1 MFLNTSFK
9 LDVEIKPKI
18 GEEGKTELNNIY
30 KDIESHVS
38 KLYDDILA
46 NTKTVLKDTYTES
59 ENLVKAQY
67 DAWKDSISSISEKA
81 FKDSFSD
88 LIDGNPEKI
97 ADRWIDSLSSI
108 EDTSKQIFS
117 KTIDDLQDKI
127 MAIPGKIASK
137 TFWEPV
143 KALAHFI
150 RSTISGRSLAGA
162 GAPGKAFQ
170 MGSPPLIMARLGT
183 SPLEAR

>member
-1 MFLNTSFK
+1 MFGTLEEY
-9 LDVEIKPKI
+9 EIYVKPS
-18 GEEGKTELNNIY
+18 EESKSDWANFIEELSEYASSI
-30 KDIESHVS
+30 S
-38 KLYDDILA
+38 DDIIT
-46 NTKTVLKDTYTES
+46 NTKTVIKDTYDAS
-59 ENLVKAQY
+59 VKLVDKQY
-67 DAWKDSISSISEKA
+67 EAWEDSISDIGEKA

-162 GAPGKAFQ
+162 GAPGRAFQ

>member
-1 MFLNTSFK
+1 MATYDTVDHRVLFDMNPDSLEEFEKFFK
-9 LDVEIKPKI
+9 EI
-18 GEEGKTELNNIY
+18 GEYFSN
-30 KDIESHVS
+30 
-38 KLYDDILA
+38 LYDDIIT

-67 DAWKDSISSISEKA
+67 DAWKDSISSIGEKA

-108 EDTSKQIFS
+108 GDTSRQIFS

-150 RSTISGRSLAGA
+150 KSTISGISLAGA

-170 MGSPPLIMARLGT
+170 MGSPSLMMARLGT
-183 SPLEAR
+183 SPLAAW